1 MIVFKIAGIILIVF
15 AVLFLL
21 SIIIYM
27 FNLDM
32 KLASKI
38 GPVMNK
44 IYDRGRKKR
53 HKAKLNTDNK
63 GK

>member
-1 MIVFKIAGIILIVF
+1 
-15 AVLFLL
+15 
-21 SIIIYM
+21 
-27 FNLDM
+27 M

-53 HKAKLNTDNK
+53 HKAKINTDNK